1 MSLNGRTINDTT
13 ILGKMLAV
21 ILCIKFN
28 TFMFSAMAHALR
40 QTDRQTEKVK
50 GIKAIIHNES
60 TVELSQTS
68 YRG

>member
-28 TFMFSAMAHALR
+28 TFMFAAMAHALR
-40 QTDRQTEKVK
+40 QTDKVK